1 MANYNDME
9 ANRNGKTTLDIIAI
23 TIGIIASTFVAI
35 NFGWQVFEK
44 ARQKRR
50 EKEALLREALSK
62 EE

>member
-1 MANYNDME
+1 ME